1 MAYIEKALFVYIAKF
16 IPTLQGVVGSILEVV
31 AMTCLVF
38 LVLTHLPPTAAIF
51 AMNGIFMVQ
60 AAVELYTIKCC
71 DSSGEGVSRVFNA
84 VLENKISRIAALLL
98 QVVPILAASV
108 YIGVITKGAL
118 LSISIALPLCLLTIS
133 AVWSTQWQRRG
144 TDVTIINCTEMTDR
158 IQKNQDQDSEE
169 TRSRYKS
176 SKSTIKKIKVC
187 ITGNS
192 CPLCDDKVQR
202 RQIGFRRTK
211 TKIQK
216 KKDQDTSQV
225 SQQLKNRLKWAARGI
240 NICPLCYPLVIG
252 SYQISNPLCM
262 FKLSYVA
269 STIHPWSTS

>member
-1 MAYIEKALFVYIAKF
+1 MF
-16 IPTLQGVVGSILEVV
+16 IPTLQGAAGSTLEVV

-71 DSSGEGVSRVFNA
+71 DSSGKGVSGMLNA

-144 TDVTIINCTEMTDR
+144 TDVKITANYSATAV
-158 IQKNQDQDSEE
+158 NWDQEKP
-169 TRSRYKS
+169 RSRYKS
-176 SKSTIKKIKVC
+176 SKSTIKQIKS
-187 ITGNS
+187 G
-192 CPLCDDKVQR
+192 
-202 RQIGFRRTK
+202 
-211 TKIQK
+211 
-216 KKDQDTSQV
+216 
-225 SQQLKNRLKWAARGI
+225 
-240 NICPLCYPLVIG
+240 
-252 SYQISNPLCM
+252 
-262 FKLSYVA
+262 
-269 STIHPWSTS
+269 H

>member
-1 MAYIEKALFVYIAKF
+1 
-16 IPTLQGVVGSILEVV
+16 
-31 AMTCLVF
+31 MTCLVF

-71 DSSGEGVSRVFNA
+71 DSSGKGVSGMLNA

-144 TDVTIINCTEMTDR
+144 TDARIIKNTTD
-158 IQKNQDQDSEE
+158 NPDQDSEE
-169 TRSRYKS
+169 PRSRYKS
-176 SKSTIKKIKVC
+176 SKSTSKQIK
-187 ITGNS
+187 S
-192 CPLCDDKVQR
+192 M
-202 RQIGFRRTK
+202 
-211 TKIQK
+211 
-216 KKDQDTSQV
+216 
-225 SQQLKNRLKWAARGI
+225 QQGVL
-240 NICPLCYPLVIG
+240 
-252 SYQISNPLCM
+252 ISVL
-262 FKLSYVA
+262 
-269 STIHPWSTS
+269 